1 MFAPRQESRAWG
13 QTMAQMNEPKAGTAW
28 SETTKRTV
36 VIAAVLVGVLILYIS
51 QSVIPYIIVAVVLAF
66 LLDPIVEFFTRLHLP
81 RGLAVL
87 LVYILFL
94 IVVMLS
100 PLIFVPAVLDAI
112 RSININLVDVLE
124 KTTAWLRQTLES
136 LRYVGLWKYQLDM
149 SPLINPA
156 VGMLS
161 GVVPDAMVPSPGQIF
176 SSIPPAFE
184 LAKGV
189 ASTVVGTLVWTAF
202 AFLFTLIYAI
212 YVSLDLPKFGDAFMD
227 FVPPPYRPECAELAA
242 RIGHVWGA
250 YFRGQLILCIST
262 GIIIAVGDAM
272 LGLPGALALGLVG
285 ALLTLLPNVGP
296 ILSAVPAVLVALLQ
310 GSSVLPVSNG
320 VFTLIVIG
328 FYFVSQVI
336 QNNIVV
342 PRLMGQAVDVHP
354 VVIMAGV
361 IVGAGVG
368 GLLGALMAVPIIAT
382 GRILAQYAYNKILD
396 YPPFPD
402 KVPAPPLPG
411 ADAHPVPSAEPAQ
424 RRAAPALRAPAGDR
438 EGEGQSKPG
447 LSENL

>member
-1 MFAPRQESRAWG
+1 M
-13 QTMAQMNEPKAGTAW
+13 MAQMNEPETRTKW

-36 VIAAVLVGVLILYIS
+36 VIAAALVGVLILYIS
-51 QSVIPYIIVAVVLAF
+51 QSVMPYIVVAVVLAF
-66 LLDPIVEFFTRLHLP
+66 LLNPIVDFFTRLHMP
-81 RGLAVL
+81 RWLAVL

-100 PLIFVPAVLDAI
+100 PLIFVPAILDAI

-124 KTTAWLRQTLES
+124 KTTTWLRDTLES
-136 LRYVGLWKYQLDM
+136 LRFVGLWKYQLDL
-149 SPLINPA
+149 SPLVDPA

-161 GVVPDAMVPSPGQIF
+161 GVVPNAMVPSLDQIF

-212 YVSLDLPKFGDAFMD
+212 YVSIDLPKFGNAFMD
-227 FVPPPYRPECAELAA
+227 SVPPPYRAEYAELAA

-262 GIIIAVGDAM
+262 GIIIAVGDAL
-272 LGLPGALALGLVG
+272 LGVPGALALGVVG

-296 ILSAVPAVLVALLQ
+296 ILAAVPAVLVALLQ
-310 GSSVLPVSNG
+310 GSSVLHVSNG

-328 FYFVSQVI
+328 FYFISQVI

-396 YPPFPD
+396 YPPFPEE
-402 KVPAPPLPG
+402 VAESPQPAPTP
-411 ADAHPVPSAEPAQ
+411 AAEPAP
-424 RRAAPALRAPAGDR
+424 RRARAARARRAPAGER

-447 LSENL
+447 LPENL

>member
-1 MFAPRQESRAWG
+1 
-13 QTMAQMNEPKAGTAW
+13 MAQVNEPKAGTGW

-36 VIAAVLVGVLILYIS
+36 VIAGALVGVLILYIS
-51 QSVIPYIIVAVVLAF
+51 QPVIPYIVVAVLLAF
-66 LLDPIVEFFTRLHLP
+66 LLNPIVDFFTRLHVP
-81 RGLAVL
+81 RWLAVI

-100 PLIFVPAVLDAI
+100 PLIFVPAILDAV

-124 KTTAWLRQTLES
+124 KTAVWLRDTLES
-136 LRYVGLWKYQLDM
+136 IRYVGLWKYQLDL
-149 SPLINPA
+149 SPFVDPA
-156 VGMLS
+156 VGMLN
-161 GVVPDAMVPSPGQIF
+161 GAVPYGMVPSLDQIF
-176 SSIPPAFE
+176 NSIPPVFE

-189 ASTVVGTLVWTAF
+189 ASTVVGTLAWTAF

-212 YVSLDLPKFGDAFMD
+212 YVSIDLPKFGDAFMD
-227 FVPPPYRPECAELAA
+227 FVPPPYRAEYAELAA
-242 RIGHVWGA
+242 RVGHVWGA
-250 YFRGQLILCIST
+250 YFRGQLILCLST
-262 GIIIAVGDAM
+262 GVIIAVGDAF
-272 LGLPGALALGLVG
+272 LGVPGALALGLVG

-310 GSSVLPVSNG
+310 GSSVLHVSNG
-320 VFTLIVIG
+320 IFTLIVIG
-328 FYFVSQVI
+328 FYFAAQVI

-354 VVIMAGV
+354 VIIMAGV

-382 GRILAQYAYNKILD
+382 GRILAQFAYNKILD

-402 KVPAPPLPG
+402 KTLSPSETAPAP
-411 ADAHPVPSAEPAQ
+411 AAKPAP
-424 RRAAPALRAPAGDR
+424 RRAARTRRGRAGEH
-438 EGEGQSKPG
+438 EGEEQSKPG
-447 LSENL
+447 LP

>member
-1 MFAPRQESRAWG
+1 
-13 QTMAQMNEPKAGTAW
+13 MAQANGPEAGTKW
-28 SETTKRTV
+28 SEATKRTV
-36 VIAAVLVGVLILYIS
+36 VIAGVLVGVLILYIS

-66 LLDPIVEFFTRLHLP
+66 LLNPVVDFFTRLHLP
-81 RGLAVL
+81 RWLAVL
-87 LVYILFL
+87 LVYFLFL

-100 PLIFVPAVLDAI
+100 PLIFVPAVLDAV

-124 KTTAWLRQTLES
+124 KTTTWLHGVLES
-136 LRYVGLWKYQLDM
+136 ARYVGLWKFQLDM
-149 SPLINPA
+149 SPLVDPA
-156 VGMLS
+156 LGMLS
-161 GVVPDAMVPSPGQIF
+161 GVVPNEMVPSAGQIF

-227 FVPPPYRPECAELAA
+227 FVPPPYRPEYAELAG

-262 GIIIAVGDAM
+262 GIIISVGDAL
-272 LGLPGALALGLVG
+272 LGVPGALVLGLVG
-285 ALLTLLPNVGP
+285 GLLALLPNVGP
-296 ILSAVPAVLVALLQ
+296 ILAAVPAVLVALLQ
-310 GSSVLPVSNG
+310 GSSVLHVSDG

-328 FYFVSQVI
+328 FYFISQVI

-396 YPPFPD
+396 YPPLPAQGQSPALPD
-402 KVPAPPLPG
+402 K
-411 ADAHPVPSAEPAQ
+411 DARQAPSAELPSR
-424 RRAAPALRAPAGDR
+424 RRAQSRRAPVGDHEEER
-438 EGEGQSKPG
+438 RPEPG
-447 LSENL
+447 LPEKL

>member
-1 MFAPRQESRAWG
+1 
-13 QTMAQMNEPKAGTAW
+13 MAQGNKPEAGTKW

-36 VIAAVLVGVLILYIS
+36 VIAGVLVGVLILYIS
-51 QSVIPYIIVAVVLAF
+51 QSVIPYITVAVVLAF
-66 LLDPIVEFFTRLHLP
+66 LLNPIVDFFTHLHVP
-81 RGLAVL
+81 RWLAVL

-100 PLIFVPAVLDAI
+100 PLIFVPAVLDAV

-124 KTTAWLRQTLES
+124 KTTTWLRETLAS
-136 LRYVGLWKYQLDM
+136 VRYVWFWKYQLDL
-149 SPLINPA
+149 SPLVDPA

-161 GVVPDAMVPSPGQIF
+161 GVVPDAMVPSLDQIF

-212 YVSLDLPKFGDAFMD
+212 YVSIDLPKFGDAFMD
-227 FVPPPYRPECAELAA
+227 FVPPPYRAEYAELAG

-262 GIIIAVGDAM
+262 GIIIAVGDAL
-272 LGLPGALALGLVG
+272 LGVPGALALGVVG
-285 ALLTLLPNVGP
+285 ALLALLPNVGP
-296 ILSAVPAVLVALLQ
+296 ILAAIPAVLVALLQ
-310 GSSVLPVSNG
+310 GSSVLHVSNG

-382 GRILAQYAYNKILD
+382 GRILAKYAYNKILD
-396 YPPFPD
+396 YPPFTS
-402 KVPAPPLPG
+402 KAPAPPQPTSTP
-411 ADAHPVPSAEPAQ
+411 AAEQPP
-424 RRAAPALRAPAGDR
+424 RRAAHARRAPAGTR

>member
-1 MFAPRQESRAWG
+1 
-13 QTMAQMNEPKAGTAW
+13 MAQVKEPKAGTEW

-36 VIAAVLVGVLILYIS
+36 VIAGALVGVLILYIS
-51 QSVIPYIIVAVVLAF
+51 QSVIPYIVVAVVLAF
-66 LLDPIVEFFTRLHLP
+66 LLNPIVDFFTRLHVP
-81 RGLAVL
+81 RWLAVL

-100 PLIFVPAVLDAI
+100 PLIFVPAILDAL

-124 KTTAWLRQTLES
+124 KTTTWLRDTLES
-136 LRYVGLWKYQLDM
+136 VRYVGLWKYQLDL
-149 SPLINPA
+149 SPLVDPA

-161 GVVPDAMVPSPGQIF
+161 GVVPNTMVPSLDQIF
-176 SSIPPAFE
+176 NSIPPAFE

-212 YVSLDLPKFGDAFMD
+212 YVSIDLPKFGDAFMD
-227 FVPPPYRPECAELAA
+227 FVPPPYRAEYAELAA
-242 RIGHVWGA
+242 RVGLVWGA

-262 GIIIAVGDAM
+262 GIIIAVGDAL
-272 LGLPGALALGLVG
+272 LGVPGALALGLVG

-310 GSSVLPVSNG
+310 GSSVLHVSNG

-402 KVPAPPLPG
+402 KAPAPPQP
-411 ADAHPVPSAEPAQ
+411 APTPAAERPQ
-424 RRAAPALRAPAGDR
+424 RRAARARRAPAGKH

>member
-1 MFAPRQESRAWG
+1 
-13 QTMAQMNEPKAGTAW
+13 MAQMNGPKAGTAW

-87 LVYILFL
+87 LVYVLFL
-94 IVVMLS
+94 IIVMLS
-100 PLIFVPAVLDAI
+100 PLIFVPAVLDAV
-112 RSININLVDVLE
+112 RSLSSININLVDVLE
-124 KTTAWLRQTLES
+124 KTTTWLREALES
-136 LRYVGLWKYQLDM
+136 VRYVGLWKFQLDM
-149 SPLINPA
+149 SPLVNPA

-161 GVVPDAMVPSPGQIF
+161 GVVPAEMIPSPGQIF